1 MSRIIAQVD
10 NQTSDLVLDDSLGS
24 RRSGPGPSLGLVVAQ
39 PDKCV
44 FVCPFAIAS
53 RVNSVS
59 LCSESMR
66 VFGCF
71 RVERMIPGIIV
82 GVHCSSGCFLREVSG
97 CALVASIGKYP
108 ALLFH
113 EHWVDSSQEKRGSY
127 EPNLHLG
134 GGPIGSAS
142 TFPESIEIVTSL
154 EQVLAFV
161 SDLFTT
167 CTFCIL
173 ASARRGLRRLVR
185 ATSPHGIHAS
195 SASERHG

>member
-82 GVHCSSGCFLREVSG
+82 SVHCSSGCFLREVSG
-97 CALVASIGKYP
+97 CALVASIGKYL
-108 ALLFH
+108 AL
-113 EHWVDSSQEKRGSY
+113 WVDFSQEKRG
-127 EPNLHLG
+127 PNLHLG

-142 TFPESIEIVTSL
+142 TYVGK
-154 EQVLAFV
+154 
-161 SDLFTT
+161 FTKLCRPKAET
-167 CTFCIL
+167 
-173 ASARRGLRRLVR
+173 
-185 ATSPHGIHAS
+185 P
-195 SASERHG
+195 